1 MTRNKRTLV
10 YVAFALILGAALAT
24 AFVLARTPAPAGG
37 SAAKAAV
44 SSSSGSVLG
53 DTLGSASV
61 AAADPAKQQPLL
73 DKFTSKDPFIPLTT
87 PSSGGGGGGGGGGG
101 TSTTAYAAKI
111 KVGGA
116 SYTVVN
122 GDKVPSG
129 TAVFSISS
137 VSSGDV
143 TFAVID
149 GTLENG
155 DSAITVNLGES
166 VKVTIKG
173 GKSDG
178 KSYTLAVVSIG
189 PKTTG
194 GGSNGNGSG
203 GLSSSG
209 HTISVLS
216 VTSNSGVALA
226 TLEVDG
232 KTYPDKK
239 VGMVISTSWGQV
251 KILAID
257 VNGQTVTVMHGDQT
271 VVLHA
276 GQVVVK

>member
-1 MTRNKRTLV
+1 MTWNKRTLV
-10 YVAFALILGAALAT
+10 YVAFALILGAALA
-24 AFVLARTPAPAGG
+24 LAVALAHTPAPAGS
-37 SAAKAAV
+37 SAARATAA
-44 SSSSGSVLG
+44 SQSSGSVLG
-53 DTLGSASV
+53 DTLGSASA
-61 AAADPAKQQPLL
+61 AAADPAKQEPLL
-73 DKFTSKDPFIPLTT
+73 DKFTSKDPFIPLTV
-87 PSSGGGGGGGGGGG
+87 PSSGSSSGGGGS
-101 TSTTAYAAKI
+101 TTTTAYAAKI
-111 KVGGA
+111 KVDGT

-129 TAVFSISS
+129 TAAFSISS
-137 VSSGDV
+137 VTSGDV
-143 TFAVID
+143 TFAVLE
-149 GTLENG
+149 GHTLENG

-166 VKVTIKG
+166 VKATL
-173 GKSDG
+173 DNG
-178 KSYTLAVVSIG
+178 KSYTLEVVSIG
-189 PKTTG
+189 SKTTG
-194 GGSNGNGSG
+194 GGSSGSSG
-203 GLSSSG
+203 SLSTSG

-216 VTSNSGVALA
+216 VTSNNGVALA

-239 VGMVISTSWGQV
+239 VGVIVTTSWGQV

>member
-1 MTRNKRTLV
+1 MTRNRRTLV
-10 YVAFALILGAALAT
+10 YVAFALILGGALAT
-24 AFVLARTPAPAGG
+24 AIVLARTPAPAGG
-37 SAAKAAV
+37 SAAKAGV
-44 SSSSGSVLG
+44 SQSSGSVLG

-61 AAADPAKQQPLL
+61 ATADPAKQQPQL

-87 PSSGGGGGGGGGGG
+87 PSSGGGSSSSGGGSS
-101 TSTTAYAAKI
+101 TTTAYAAHI
-111 KVGGA
+111 KVDGA

-129 TAVFSISS
+129 TAAFSISS
-137 VSSGDV
+137 VTANDV
-143 TFAVID
+143 TFAVLE
-149 GTLENG
+149 GHTLENG
-155 DSAITVNLGES
+155 DSAITVSLGES
-166 VKVTIKG
+166 VKATLD
-173 GKSDG
+173 SG

-189 PKTTG
+189 SKTTG
-194 GGSNGNGSG
+194 GGSNGSGSSG
-203 GLSSSG
+203 TLSTSG

-216 VTSNSGVALA
+216 VTSNNGVALA

-239 VGMVISTSWGQV
+239 VGVVISTSWGQV

-271 VVLHA
+271 VVLRA

>member
-37 SAAKAAV
+37 SAVKAAV

-87 PSSGGGGGGGGGGG
+87 PSSGGG

-111 KVGGA
+111 KVDGA

-122 GDKVPSG
+122 GDKLPSG

>member
-1 MTRNKRTLV
+1 
-10 YVAFALILGAALAT
+10 VAFALILGAALAI
-24 AFVLARTPAPAGG
+24 AVVLARTPTPAGG

-44 SSSSGSVLG
+44 SQSNGSVLG

-87 PSSGGGGGGGGGGG
+87 PSSGGGSSSGGG
-101 TSTTAYAAKI
+101 TSTTTKYAAHI
-111 KVGGA
+111 KVDGA

-129 TAVFSISS
+129 TAAFSISS
-137 VSSGDV
+137 VTANDV
-143 TFAVID
+143 TFTVLE
-149 GTLENG
+149 GHTLKNG

-166 VKVTIKG
+166 VKATL
-173 GKSDG
+173 DNG

-189 PKTTG
+189 SKTTG
-194 GGSNGNGSG
+194 GGSNGSGSSG
-203 GLSSSG
+203 TLSTSG

-216 VTSNSGVALA
+216 VTSNNGVALA

-239 VGMVISTSWGQV
+239 VGVVISTSWGQV

-271 VVLHA
+271 VVLRA

>member
-1 MTRNKRTLV
+1 MMRNKRTLV
-10 YVAFALILGAALAT
+10 YVAFALILGAALA
-24 AFVLARTPAPAGG
+24 AAVALAHTPAPAGG
-37 SAAKAAV
+37 SAAMATV
-44 SSSSGSVLG
+44 SQSGGSALG
-53 DTLGSASV
+53 DTLGSASL
-61 AAADPAKQQPLL
+61 AAADPAKQEPLL

-87 PSSGGGGGGGGGGG
+87 PGVAPTG
-101 TSTTAYAAKI
+101 TPTPTPTGYAAKI
-111 KVGGA
+111 KVDGT

-129 TAVFSISS
+129 TAAFSISS
-137 VSSGDV
+137 VTSGDV
-143 TFAVID
+143 TFSVLE
-149 GTLENG
+149 GNTLKNG

-166 VKVTIKG
+166 VQATL
-173 GKSDG
+173 DNG

-189 PKTTG
+189 SNG
-194 GGSNGNGSG
+194 SGSGSNGSGSSG
-203 GLSSSG
+203 SLSTSG

-232 KTYPDKK
+232 KTYPDRK
-239 VGMVISTSWGQV
+239 VGVVVSTSWGQV

>member
-1 MTRNKRTLV
+1 MTRNRRTLV

-24 AFVLARTPAPAGG
+24 AVVLARTSAPASV
-37 SAAKAAV
+37 SAARAV
-44 SSSSGSVLG
+44 VSQSGGSVLG
-53 DTLGSASV
+53 DALGSASV

-87 PSSGGGGGGGGGGG
+87 PSSGGGGSSSGGGSS
-101 TSTTAYAAKI
+101 TTTAYAAKI
-111 KVGGA
+111 MVDGT

-129 TAVFSISS
+129 TAAFSISS
-137 VSSGDV
+137 VSSSDV
-143 TFAVID
+143 TFAVLE
-149 GTLENG
+149 GHTLENG

-166 VKVTIKG
+166 VKATL
-173 GKSDG
+173 DNG
-178 KSYTLAVVSIG
+178 KSYTLEVVSIG
-189 PKTTG
+189 SKSSG
-194 GGSNGNGSG
+194 SGSNGSGSSG
-203 GLSSSG
+203 SLSTSG

-216 VTSNSGVALA
+216 VTSNNGVALA

-239 VGMVISTSWGQV
+239 VGMVVTTSWGQV

-271 VVLHA
+271 VVLRA
-276 GQVVVK
+276 GQVVVM

>member
-1 MTRNKRTLV
+1 MTRSRRTLV

-24 AFVLARTPAPAGG
+24 AIVLARTPAPAGG
-37 SAAKAAV
+37 SAPGAAV
-44 SSSSGSVLG
+44 VSPSGGTVLG
-53 DTLGSASV
+53 DTLGSASI

-73 DKFTSKDPFIPLTT
+73 DKFTSKDPFIPLTS
-87 PSSGGGGGGGGGGG
+87 PSSGGGSSSGGGGSS
-101 TSTTAYAAKI
+101 TTTAYAAHI
-111 KVGGA
+111 KVDGT

-129 TAVFSISS
+129 TAAFSISS
-137 VSSGDV
+137 VTANDV
-143 TFAVID
+143 TFSALE
-149 GTLENG
+149 GHTLKNG

-166 VKVTIKG
+166 VKATL
-173 GKSDG
+173 DND

-189 PKTTG
+189 SKTSG
-194 GGSNGNGSG
+194 GGSNGSGSSG
-203 GLSSSG
+203 SLSTSG

-216 VTSNSGVALA
+216 VTSSSGVSLA

-239 VGMVISTSWGQV
+239 VGVVISTSWGQV

-257 VNGQTVTVMHGDQT
+257 VNAQTVTVMHGDQT
-271 VVLHA
+271 VVLRA

>member
-1 MTRNKRTLV
+1 MTRNKRTLA
-10 YVAFALILGAALAT
+10 YVAFALILGAALA
-24 AFVLARTPAPAGG
+24 AAVVLARTPAPAGG
-37 SAAKAAV
+37 SAAKATV
-44 SSSSGSVLG
+44 SQSSGPVLG

-61 AAADPAKQQPLL
+61 AAGDPAKQEPLL
-73 DKFTSKDPFIPLTT
+73 DKFTSKDPFIPLGRA
-87 PSSGGGGGGGGGGG
+87 PPPPPPHNHN
-101 TSTTAYAAKI
+101 YAAKI
-111 KVGGA
+111 KVDGA

-137 VSSGDV
+137 VTSSDV

-178 KSYTLAVVSIG
+178 KSFTLQVVSIG
-189 PKTTG
+189 
-194 GGSNGNGSG
+194 SNGNGNGSNGSG
-203 GLSSSG
+203 GLSTSG

-239 VGMVISTSWGQV
+239 VGMVITTSWGQV